1 MHKLENPPHILTIYF
16 SSGCFT
22 IHSLMDSILKQRAI
36 GLSIALFILVAD
48 QVNKW
53 WLLEEFIRPKQGT
66 ATPSHDFLGWLIN
79 APDRLPAIEVPL
91 TSFFNI
97 VMVWNEGVTF
107 GLFQGSQ
114 IAILVGFSL
123 IICLVLVIWIFNTAE
138 FFKIVALALVI
149 GGALGN
155 VLDRIR
161 FGAVADF
168 FDFYIGSWHW
178 PAFNIADSAITLGV
192 AFLLFDSVFLEPQ
205 RQQSQQQEQ

>member
-1 MHKLENPPHILTIYF
+1 
-16 SSGCFT
+16 
-22 IHSLMDSILKQRAI
+22 MDSTLKQRAI
-36 GLSIALFILVAD
+36 GLSIALFILIAD
-48 QVNKW
+48 QVSKW
-53 WLLEEFIRPKQGT
+53 WFLEEFIRPKHQVYG
-66 ATPSHDFLGWLIN
+66 PSRDLFSWIGD
-79 APDRLPAIEVPL
+79 APNRLPAIEIPL

-123 IICLVLVIWIFNTAE
+123 IICLVLAVWIFQTPD
-138 FFKIVALALVI
+138 FFKILALSLVI

-192 AFLLFDSVFLEPQ
+192 AFLLFDSVFLEPKRLQ
-205 RQQSQQQEQ
+205 STQQD

>member
-1 MHKLENPPHILTIYF
+1 
-16 SSGCFT
+16 
-22 IHSLMDSILKQRAI
+22 MDSILKQRAI
-36 GLSIALFILVAD
+36 GLSIALMILIMD
-48 QVNKW
+48 QLSKW
-53 WLLEEFIRPKQGT
+53 WLLEEFIRPKQD
-66 ATPSHDFLGWLIN
+66 AQSLSIDFLSWIAN
-79 APDRLPAIEVPL
+79 APGRLPAIEVPL

-114 IAILVGFSL
+114 ILLLAGFSL
-123 IICLVLVIWIFNTAE
+123 IISVILLIWMFNICD
-138 FFKIVALALVI
+138 FFKIVTLALII

-155 VLDRIR
+155 VLDRLR

-192 AFLLFDSVFLEPQ
+192 AFLLFDSVFLEPKRHPETQ
-205 RQQSQQQEQ
+205 

>member
-1 MHKLENPPHILTIYF
+1 
-16 SSGCFT
+16 
-22 IHSLMDSILKQRAI
+22 MDSILKQRAT
-36 GLSIALFILVAD
+36 GLLIALFILIAD

-66 ATPSHDFLGWLIN
+66 AAPSHDFFSWLAN
-79 APDRLPAIEVPL
+79 APDRLSSIEVPL

-123 IICLVLVIWIFNTAE
+123 IICLILTVRIFQTAD
-138 FFKIVALALVI
+138 FFKILALSLVI

-155 VLDRIR
+155 VLDRLR

-192 AFLLFDSVFLEPQ
+192 AFLLFDSVFLDPQ
-205 RQQSQQQEQ
+205 RQQSPEQKRPQE